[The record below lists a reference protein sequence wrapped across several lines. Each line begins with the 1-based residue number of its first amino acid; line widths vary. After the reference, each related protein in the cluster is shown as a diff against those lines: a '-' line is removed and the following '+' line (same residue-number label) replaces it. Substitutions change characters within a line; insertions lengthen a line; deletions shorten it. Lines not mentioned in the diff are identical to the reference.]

1 MHCPGAALCYGRHTV
16 VCEVGAVM
24 RLVAVLVLAAATAAA
39 DAAPSAPPAPAPTTE
54 QLFSQFGLFGTWA
67 VDCGQSASA
76 ENPRVSISMPSPG
89 VIIQDHDLG
98 VDNEHNRY
106 SILSAKKLS
115 DTRISVQVIFQP
127 GREGEEHE
135 RLIWAVRKNTLRT
148 LFNQPQDGPVRVKD
162 GVAVGY
168 GIKMPVLKKCE

>member
-1 MHCPGAALCYGRHTV
+1 
-16 VCEVGAVM
+16 M
-24 RLVAVLVLAAATAAA
+24 RLVAVLVLAAVMAAA
-39 DAAPSAPPAPAPTTE
+39 DAAPPAPAPAPATE

-67 VDCGQSASA
+67 VNCSQPGSPK
-76 ENPRVSISMPSPG
+76 NPRVSITMLSPG

-127 GREGEEHE
+127 CRECEERQ
-135 RLIWAVRKNTLRT
+135 RLIWAVGKNTLRT
-148 LFNQPQDGPVRVKD
+148 VFNQPQDGPVRVKD

-168 GIKMPVLKKCE
+168 GIKTPVLKKCQ